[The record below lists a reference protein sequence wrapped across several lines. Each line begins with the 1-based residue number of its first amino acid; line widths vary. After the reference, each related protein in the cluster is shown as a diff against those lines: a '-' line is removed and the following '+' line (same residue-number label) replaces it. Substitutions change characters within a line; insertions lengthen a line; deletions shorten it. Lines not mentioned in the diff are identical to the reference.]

1 MSYLESFILGLIQ
14 GITEFLPISSSGHL
28 LMFRS
33 MLNIDSFDLLIEV
46 SLHLGTLLAIFIYWK
61 DFYLKEIDK
70 FMDGDRK
77 MFFNVL
83 IGSIPAGIVGLLY
96 KNQIKEYFFD
106 IGSISYLAPIY
117 FIMFLLI
124 FFSKYFHNNN
134 RNEISLINAFIIGIA
149 QSIAILPGFSRS
161 GLTIITALFM
171 GISFKSSF
179 KFSFLLSIP
188 ILLFAGIQLI
198 ISDYNLIFSDF
209 EIMIKLGFG
218 MLISVISGYYILVF
232 LENVID
238 KNKFWYFSFY
248 CLLISILLLSFSY
261 GY

>member
-83 IGSIPAGIVGLLY
+83 IG
-96 KNQIKEYFFD
+96 
-106 IGSISYLAPIY
+106 
-117 FIMFLLI
+117 
-124 FFSKYFHNNN
+124 
-134 RNEISLINAFIIGIA
+134 
-149 QSIAILPGFSRS
+149 
-161 GLTIITALFM
+161 
-171 GISFKSSF
+171 
-179 KFSFLLSIP
+179 
-188 ILLFAGIQLI
+188 
-198 ISDYNLIFSDF
+198 
-209 EIMIKLGFG
+209 FG
-218 MLISVISGYYILVF
+218 
-232 LENVID
+232 
-238 KNKFWYFSFY
+238 
-248 CLLISILLLSFSY
+248 
-261 GY
+261 